1 MKPIFALL
9 ALATPLLG
17 SAQTTQ
23 QQAAAAA
30 TPSLAVPPVHY
41 TPMAPTGVSG
51 LVTEGEDWKTAN
63 AKVGQYRRGHSDI
76 LKAERLQQP
85 AAPQPAP
92 EPRP

>member
-23 QQAAAAA
+23 QEAAAAA
-30 TPSLAVPPVHY
+30 APSITVPPVHY

-51 LVTEGEDWKTAN
+51 LATEGEDWKAAN
-63 AKVGQYRRGHSDI
+63 ASVGQYRRGHIDI
-76 LKAERLQQP
+76 LKAERSQQP
-85 AAPQPAP
+85 LAPRPAP
-92 EPRP
+92 EPQR